1 MKAKEL
7 FLPMGWLNLSKEQ
20 SDKIKAELGKDIDK
34 VPIYSV
40 ASVSEEDRYVAI
52 NGVPGLA
59 GVIVHYGE
67 QAEVEEPGSNLIA
80 AVLGDIEREAQG
92 GQVFA
97 AHTKLL
103 AARGEN
109 PGGQPAQS
117 KPAKA
122 K

>member
-7 FLPMGWLNLSKEQ
+7 FLPMGWLSLSKEQ
-20 SDKIKAELGKDIDK
+20 SDKIKAELGKDVDK

-40 ASVSEEDRYVAI
+40 ASVSDEDRYVAI
-52 NGVPGLA
+52 NGVPGLS
-59 GVIVHYGE
+59 GVIVHYGP
-67 QAEVEEPGSNLIA
+67 QAEVEEPGRNLIA
-80 AVLGDIEREAQG
+80 AVLGDIENEAQG
-92 GQVFA
+92 AQVFA

-103 AARGEN
+103 AARGEE
-109 PGGQPAQS
+109 PSAQPAES